1 MHYHPRGRYHW
12 DFWMVQRG
20 DLLHSFYLSRPRPG
34 AEADP
39 DAIDWIGHATSENL
53 FDWRERD
60 PAIPPG
66 YAGEFDDMKPWTGHI
81 IEHQGLYRLYYTGRA
96 RAERGRIQRTMMAT
110 SPDLYAWTKHPGPVM
125 GPDPRWYVTEQQPDE
140 LGAAGWRDPV
150 IVRDEST
157 GWFHAFLA
165 TYTSGGDLAERGCVA
180 HARSRDLT
188 DWEILPP
195 AFAPR
200 RYATIE
206 VPDVFFLNGR
216 WYLTLLTGTA
226 YGNRRGSFS
235 DPNIEMGTIYAVSDS
250 LDEPFSELS
259 ENVLIGARWW
269 EGTSCRSVMFDGARY
284 LFYFQCERQ
293 GATDSGAFTWG
304 VLSNPKVLTTT
315 PEGYLRARYHQIP
328 ESHLGDR
335 LREDML
341 SLGAEPSRRIGGGQW
356 NASGATV
363 TGTCHS
369 GWAIA
374 LGEASRQDFVLS
386 VNVTLRQG
394 RSAGVVLHA
403 DTAGMPGAYA
413 VLLDVGAQELVLT
426 RIHQLDKLQARRV
439 ELAARTRY
447 CLRVVA
453 KWPFYEIYLD
463 DVLLINCVR
472 YDLPSGRFGLIVE
485 EGTAEFD
492 SLEIQDL
499 KG

>member
-1 MHYHPRGRYHW
+1 
-12 DFWMVQRG
+12 
-20 DLLHSFYLSRPRPG
+20 
-34 AEADP
+34 
-39 DAIDWIGHATSENL
+39 
-53 FDWRERD
+53 
-60 PAIPPG
+60 
-66 YAGEFDDMKPWTGHI
+66 
-81 IEHQGLYRLYYTGRA
+81 
-96 RAERGRIQRTMMAT
+96 
-110 SPDLYAWTKHPGPVM
+110 
-125 GPDPRWYVTEQQPDE
+125 
-140 LGAAGWRDPV
+140 
-150 IVRDEST
+150 
-157 GWFHAFLA
+157 
-165 TYTSGGDLAERGCVA
+165 
-180 HARSRDLT
+180 
-188 DWEILPP
+188 
-195 AFAPR
+195 
-200 RYATIE
+200 
-206 VPDVFFLNGR
+206 
-216 WYLTLLTGTA
+216 
-226 YGNRRGSFS
+226 
-235 DPNIEMGTIYAVSDS
+235 MGTIYAVSDS
-250 LDEPFSELS
+250 LDAPFSELS

-269 EGTSCRSVMFDGARY
+269 EGTSCRSVMFDDVRY

-293 GATDSGAFTWG
+293 GATDSGEFTWG

-315 PEGYLRARYHQIP
+315 PEGYLRARYHPIP

-374 LGEASRQDFVLS
+374 LGEARRQDFVLS

-403 DTAGMPGAYA
+403 DTAGMPGAYV

-426 RIHQLDKLQARRV
+426 RVHQLDKLQARRV
-439 ELAARTRY
+439 ELAAQTRY
-447 CLRVVA
+447 CLRVVV

-485 EGTAEFD
+485 EGAAEFD